1 MEDKGT
7 QRSSLLSCLFKGR
20 TTASG
25 VVIEV
30 QGKSGNRPED
40 RGSQVKE
47 SVARGFRRNS
57 LVLVQKIK
65 PRA

>member
-1 MEDKGT
+1 MPH
-7 QRSSLLSCLFKGR
+7 KGR

-25 VVIEV
+25 VVVRI
-30 QGKSGNRPED
+30 QGKSGNWPED
-40 RGSQVKE
+40 QRVHKWRE
-47 SVARGFRRNS
+47 SVVRGFRRNS

>member
-1 MEDKGT
+1 MVVPPAVP
-7 QRSSLLSCLFKGR
+7 RKGR
-20 TTASG
+20 TTTSG

-40 RGSQVKE
+40 RGFTRKGK
-47 SVARGFRRNS
+47 SVVRDFKRNS

-65 PRA
+65 PKAWSSY

>member
-1 MEDKGT
+1 VP
-7 QRSSLLSCLFKGR
+7 LKGR

-40 RGSQVKE
+40 QRVRK
-47 SVARGFRRNS
+47 
-57 LVLVQKIK
+57 
-65 PRA
+65 